1 MTGSVR
7 NENCQQSG
15 VNRAIVVVRTTP
27 DWWNFV

>member
-7 NENCQQSG
+7 NENCQQSR

-27 DWWNFV
+27 D